1 MIQPHRR
8 PVNLGASS
16 LKWKMSVFLIPIY
29 ANILLPLD
37 ASELGEHAPNRSQLT
52 KWGS

>member
-29 ANILLPLD
+29 ANILLHLG
-37 ASELGEHAPNRSQLT
+37 AYELGEHATIRELKNP
-52 KWGS
+52 